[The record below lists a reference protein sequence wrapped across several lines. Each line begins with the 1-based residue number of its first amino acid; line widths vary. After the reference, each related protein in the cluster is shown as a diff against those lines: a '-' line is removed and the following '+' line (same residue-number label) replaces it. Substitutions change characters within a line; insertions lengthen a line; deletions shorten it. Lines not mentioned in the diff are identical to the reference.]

1 MGWQSGDV
9 GTCTWLN
16 STFGRHCMQFGA
28 GARSATAAA
37 GARDPRPLAPPA
49 GDGREDTRQLLGL
62 VQAAL
67 YLATAS
73 SRSVA
78 LGFCRSIA
86 GRWSGWRRWSRS
98 GPPAALSQLTWLASS
113 EANSELVMGLQSG
126 NVAPA
131 HASTA
136 EGPPSWPG
144 TAHSLAQML
153 ELLMLL
159 KPVLLKPVLLMPV
172 LLMPVPPPHVISSR
186 WLLLPVTAATTHA
199 SFQTCHP
206 AANAGSGAGC
216 RLPRSL
222 ACRRFP
228 SPDVLGTSTLS
239 LVPRRSWP
247 CALLGAAACVRLR
260 PVQVLVVSLSSR

>member
-1 MGWQSGDV
+1 
-9 GTCTWLN
+9 
-16 STFGRHCMQFGA
+16 
-28 GARSATAAA
+28 
-37 GARDPRPLAPPA
+37 
-49 GDGREDTRQLLGL
+49 
-62 VQAAL
+62 
-67 YLATAS
+67 
-73 SRSVA
+73 
-78 LGFCRSIA
+78 
-86 GRWSGWRRWSRS
+86 
-98 GPPAALSQLTWLASS
+98 
-113 EANSELVMGLQSG
+113 
-126 NVAPA
+126 
-131 HASTA
+131 
-136 EGPPSWPG
+136 
-144 TAHSLAQML
+144 ML